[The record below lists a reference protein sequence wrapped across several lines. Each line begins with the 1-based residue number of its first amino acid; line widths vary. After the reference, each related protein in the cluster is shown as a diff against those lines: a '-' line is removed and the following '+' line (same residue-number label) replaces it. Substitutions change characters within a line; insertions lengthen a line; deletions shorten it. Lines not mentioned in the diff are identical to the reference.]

1 MPLIHHADW
10 NDALNIPDEKAESVL
25 MAMLICKAYGDMAEL
40 ADYVGDKDYADKM
53 RSGKAKLAAA
63 TNAAAYNGDYYVR
76 AFSKFGTV
84 GDKDCSGGKIY
95 VNTQSWAILSGIC
108 PRERMQSVIAAM
120 DSMETEK
127 GIPMCS
133 PAYQTYDETV
143 GRMSGMLAGVYENGG
158 IYNHAGCFKVM
169 ADCALG
175 RGDEAVRALKKIAPD
190 GKNNPSSVTTAE
202 PYVFTNCYLLHPSVD
217 MQVGFSWQTGT
228 SAWGLMCVYEGI
240 LGLKRGY
247 DGLHIEPALPSDWQ
261 TAEAVRTYRGNRLHI
276 RYVNNGGKSVRL
288 AVDGKSV
295 SGNVIPL
302 FDDDK
307 EHEITVTLG
316 E

>member
-1 MPLIHHADW
+1 
-10 NDALNIPDEKAESVL
+10 
-25 MAMLICKAYGDMAEL
+25 
-40 ADYVGDKDYADKM
+40 M
-53 RSGKAKLAAA
+53 RECTK
-63 TNAAAYNGDYYVR
+63 TAAYTITRVALR
-76 AFSKFGTV
+76 LWR
-84 GDKDCSGGKIY
+84 I
-95 VNTQSWAILSGIC
+95 
-108 PRERMQSVIAAM
+108 
-120 DSMETEK
+120 
-127 GIPMCS
+127 
-133 PAYQTYDETV
+133 
-143 GRMSGMLAGVYENGG
+143 
-158 IYNHAGCFKVM
+158 
-169 ADCALG
+169 ALG

-276 RYVNNGGKSVRL
+276 RYVNKGGKSVRL
-288 AVDGKSV
+288 DVDGKNIC
-295 SGNVIPL
+295 GNVIPL
-302 FDDDK
+302 FSDDK